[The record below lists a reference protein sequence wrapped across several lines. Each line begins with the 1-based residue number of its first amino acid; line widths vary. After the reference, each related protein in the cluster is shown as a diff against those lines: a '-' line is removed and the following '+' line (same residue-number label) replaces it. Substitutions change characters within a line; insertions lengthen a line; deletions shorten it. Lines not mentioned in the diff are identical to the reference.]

1 MFHVFLL
8 LFLFLSYSPDVNMSW
23 PNPLVNMDVTW
34 TEEMVS
40 DLRRRFDEAKGFIPV
55 CFWVRIVHVADNT

>member
-40 DLRRRFDEAKGFIPV
+40 DLRRRFDEAKGFISV